1 MSEVLNIG
9 YIRSLVQGVPCNL
22 IGGGVT
28 GSTNDDAK
36 KLAGEAAAEGT
47 IVLASKQTA
56 GRGRLGRTW
65 VSPEGGLYLSFVL
78 RPECPPESLA
88 HLSLIVGIAV
98 RKALV
103 GLGCEEAAL
112 KWPNDVLLSTH
123 ADDESRTAGK
133 VSGILAE
140 AIVSEAGLEAVI
152 VGIGVNVNRGPD
164 AFPGSTYISDVKGTM
179 PPEVAAAV
187 VIRSVLRTYGAWR
200 SAGYRFEPFRG
211 EYLANLCIMGEDVS
225 ITRLD
230 GTVEAEGAVEGI
242 DENGRLVVNGIPI
255 VAGDVTLRH

>member
-9 YIRSLVQGVPCNL
+9 YIRSLVQGIPCNL

-47 IVLASKQTA
+47 IVLASKQTD

-103 GLGCEEAAL
+103 GLGCDCATL
-112 KWPNDVLLSTH
+112 KWPNDVLLSTD

-164 AFPGSTYISDVKGTM
+164 AFPGSAYVSDVKGTL

-211 EYLANLCIMGEDVS
+211 EYLAHLTLLGREVRVS
-225 ITRLD
+225 DLD
-230 GTVEAEGAVEGI
+230 GSVLAQGRVSGV
-242 DENGRLVVNGIPI
+242 DEQGCLI
-255 VAGDVTLRH
+255 VDGKSIIAGDVTLK